1 MSAADFLGLWLH
13 VLGLAV
19 YGGASVAVVALLLP
33 AARAVSDPA
42 ERRSVLARA
51 FRVYDPLAVGA
62 LGVVVMTGA
71 INLTS
76 YKAALAGEFFQ
87 RLGGLL
93 VWKLGTAFLVVMGG
107 TYVAMGLGHRIV
119 RAEALQIPVDG
130 AQLDTMLRRVSHAT
144 WINLVILA
152 ITIWLGLALGHR

>member
-13 VLGLAV
+13 VLGLVV
-19 YGGASVAVVALLLP
+19 YGGASVAVVGVLLP
-33 AARAVSDPA
+33 AARGIADA
-42 ERRSVLARA
+42 ALRRAVLARA
-51 FRVYDPLAVGA
+51 FKVYDPLAVGA

-71 INLTS
+71 MNLTS

-93 VWKLGTAFLVVMGG
+93 IWKLGAAFLVVMGG

-119 RAEALQIPVDG
+119 RAEALQDPVDEK
-130 AQLDTMLRRVSHAT
+130 QLDGMVRRLSVAT
-144 WINLVILA
+144 WTNIVILA
-152 ITIWLGLALGHR
+152 LTTWLGLALGHQ